1 MRRPGRV
8 TIVNH
13 LVDDSPLD
21 ANLDAAFAA
30 LTDPT
35 RRDVVGR
42 LAILPLGT
50 VVSVSALAA
59 PYPMSLQA
67 VSKHLLV
74 LERAGLITCQK
85 SGRVRRC
92 HLMPAPLRGLS
103 AWIESHRSFWEGQFY
118 ALDRF
123 LETTGTQAD
132 TIRGERE

>member
-1 MRRPGRV
+1 MAA
-8 TIVNH
+8 IVNH
-13 LVDDSPLD
+13 MVDYFPVD

-30 LTDPT
+30 LADPT

-42 LAILPLGT
+42 LATLPPGT
-50 VVSVSALAA
+50 AVPVSTLAA

-74 LERAGLITCQK
+74 LERAGLISCQK

-103 AWIESHRSFWEGQFY
+103 AWIESHRSFWEGQFD

-123 LETTGTQAD
+123 LEMTESQTDET
-132 TIRGERE
+132 RGGQE

>member
-1 MRRPGRV
+1 MA
-8 TIVNH
+8 
-13 LVDDSPLD
+13 DYSSADS
-21 ANLDAAFAA
+21 NLDAAFAA
-30 LTDPT
+30 LADPT

-42 LAILPLGT
+42 LATLPPGT
-50 VVSVSALAA
+50 AVPVSTLAA

-103 AWIESHRSFWEGQFY
+103 GWIESHRSFWDGQFD

-123 LETTGTQAD
+123 LEATENQSD
-132 TIRGERE
+132 ENRREQE